1 MVDIY
6 FRSNLVHTP
15 ACETP
20 MTDETLRRSVEGAS
34 PARLR
39 FAQKFKQ
46 ARRAAG
52 LTQADVMNRSGVQRT
67 TLSDIEQGKHNVTID
82 MMDRLANAVGY
93 PLAEL
98 L

>member
-1 MVDIY
+1 
-6 FRSNLVHTP
+6 
-15 ACETP
+15 

-39 FAQKFKQ
+39 FAQKLKQ

-52 LTQADVMNRSGVQRT
+52 LTQADVMSRSGVQRT

>member
-1 MVDIY
+1 
-6 FRSNLVHTP
+6 
-15 ACETP
+15 
-20 MTDETLRRSVEGAS
+20 MTDEPLRRSVEGAS

-52 LTQADVMNRSGVQRT
+52 LTQADVMNRSGVQRS